1 MFISHQKGIH
11 EDRLVELEYIGNRGA
26 TVGVVKEKRINFSGR
41 DVRGYMHRRL
51 VSCLAAK
58 AFKNKRFTHAV
69 NQRTLDNL
77 ITELLLW
84 LLDERVPMMDDGSQ
98 LLKAQNVLM
107 LKILVSLAPKFTV
120 LTFSSNTGQR
130 RAYIVICSTVC
141 SPSVHK
147 NLKLANILL
156 DSELNPHLSDY
167 GLASLGLDDNGY
179 IAPEVSMFVKQ
190 LETRSNAFEPTY
202 LYTMEKV
209 LINCRNNKKL
219 LSYVRAFDRHSNM
232 VERCELRKYLMLS
245 SCKTSKIYNKGYA
258 ESFGLYL
265 ATSTDQSKIG
275 LKLETKFRKKIEI
288 LLEANHENFVNL
300 IGYCEEQNPFTRM
313 MVFEY
318 ASNGTLF
325 EHLHTIE
332 SCATQIEI
340 LLEANHENFVN
351 LIGYCEEQNPFTRM
365 MVFEYASNGTLF
377 EHLHSIESCDKDMQG
392 SQDHSGRIDE
402 ERNGESMLWPEVA
415 GKERYFELDPDTSRR
430 VCNDRL
436 LVRF

>member
-1 MFISHQKGIH
+1 MLTASDRRHTVTIAIFSPSPSSPPISIH
-11 EDRLVELEYIGNRGA
+11 PFVVNSMDELVELEYIGNRGA
-26 TVGVVKEKRINFSGR
+26 TVGVVKEKRINFSGSKPEMLEDICTKDNAER
-41 DVRGYMHRRL
+41 TSSFVVL
-51 VSCLAAK
+51 VDK
-58 AFKNKRFTHAV
+58 
-69 NQRTLDNL
+69 
-77 ITELLLW
+77 
-84 LLDERVPMMDDGSQ
+84 GS
-98 LLKAQNVLM
+98 
-107 LKILVSLAPKFTV
+107 
-120 LTFSSNTGQR
+120 
-130 RAYIVICSTVC
+130 IVINSRVTVAASEVEKERSGRLISAAVEIPFKDEATKEKGERARMIALGTAHALEYLHEVC

-167 GLASLGLDDNGY
+167 GLASLVSGLDDNGY

-219 LSYVRAFDRHSNM
+219 LSHVRAFDRHSNM
-232 VERCELRKYLMLS
+232 VERCGLRHPKS
-245 SCKTSKIYNKGYA
+245 NKGYA
-258 ESFGLYL
+258 KSFGLYL
-265 ATSTDQSKIG
+265 ATSTAITSVKDWT
-275 LKLETKFRKKIEI
+275 ET
-288 LLEANHENFVNL
+288 
-300 IGYCEEQNPFTRM
+300 QNK
-313 MVFEY
+313 
-318 ASNGTLF
+318 
-325 EHLHTIE
+325 
-332 SCATQIEI
+332 IEI

-377 EHLHSIESCDKDMQG
+377 EHLHSIESCDKDIQG